1 MSAYTQDAV
10 IQTYAEHN
18 FVAALQKP
26 IDLNAFQGVRS
37 RITRS

>member
-10 IQTYAEHN
+10 IRNYAEHD

-26 IDLNAFQGVRS
+26 IDLDAFQEVRS
-37 RITRS
+37 RIMRS